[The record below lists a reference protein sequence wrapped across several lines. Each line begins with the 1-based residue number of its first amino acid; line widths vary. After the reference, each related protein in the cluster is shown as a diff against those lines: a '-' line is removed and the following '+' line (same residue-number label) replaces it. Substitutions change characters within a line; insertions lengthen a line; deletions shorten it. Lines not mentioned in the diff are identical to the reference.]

1 MPQKL
6 INLQTTDYE
15 HPFDKAALEA
25 LRKVPKFDSVVNFVL
40 NWTTIKWHIV
50 ELCGSAF
57 HVTNKSCPEL
67 YNLIEE
73 SARILELDVIPEI
86 YTKWTY
92 GLNAYTTGYKN
103 DTILVL
109 YSGAIDLLPD
119 NELQYIIGHE
129 MGHIKSG
136 HVLYHTMANVIN
148 QVLQQM
154 GILASVATPIKLG
167 LSYWNRMSEFT
178 ADRAGLLACQDL
190 NAALSA
196 TMKMA
201 GIPQKYFN
209 VTNPHVF
216 AEQARDFLTRYGDT
230 ANTIIR
236 NISILDDS
244 HPWTVMRAAELIKWV
259 ESGEYDRILNKI
271 PTKTCPVCRHEID
284 KTVLKCPMC
293 GYVGDR
299 WI

>member
-103 DTILVL
+103 DTILVYTL
-109 YSGAIDLLPD
+109 
-119 NELQYIIGHE
+119 
-129 MGHIKSG
+129 
-136 HVLYHTMANVIN
+136 VLSTFCLIMN
-148 QVLQQM
+148 
-154 GILASVATPIKLG
+154 
-167 LSYWNRMSEFT
+167 
-178 ADRAGLLACQDL
+178 C
-190 NAALSA
+190 
-196 TMKMA
+196 
-201 GIPQKYFN
+201 
-209 VTNPHVF
+209 
-216 AEQARDFLTRYGDT
+216 
-230 ANTIIR
+230 
-236 NISILDDS
+236 SILSDMRWGIS
-244 HPWTVMRAAELIKWV
+244 RAVMYYTIQWR
-259 ESGEYDRILNKI
+259 
-271 PTKTCPVCRHEID
+271 
-284 KTVLKCPMC
+284 M
-293 GYVGDR
+293 
-299 WI
+299 

>member
-1 MPQKL
+1 MIKKL
-6 INLQTTDYE
+6 IDLKTTDYE
-15 HPFDKAALEA
+15 HPFDRAALNA
-25 LRKVPKFDSVVNFVL
+25 MRSLPRFDSVVNFIL
-40 NWTTIKWHIV
+40 NWTSIRWHIV

-57 HVTNKSCPEL
+57 HVTPKSCPEL
-67 YNLIEE
+67 YKLVEDT
-73 SARILELDVIPEI
+73 AKVLEIDIIPEI

-92 GLNAYTTGYKN
+92 GLNAYTTGYRE

-109 YSGAIDLLPD
+109 YSGAVDLLPD
-119 NELQYIIGHE
+119 SELKYIVGHE

-136 HVLYHTMANVIN
+136 HVLYHVMATVIS
-148 QVLQQM
+148 QAMQQM
-154 GILASVATPIKLG
+154 GVLATAAAPIQLALG
-167 LSYWNRMSEFT
+167 YWNRMSEFT

-190 NAALSA
+190 DAALSA

-216 AEQARDFLTRYGDT
+216 AEQAQEFLTNYGDT
-230 ANTIIR
+230 ADTIIR

-259 ESGEYDRILNKI
+259 ESGEYDKILNKV
-271 PTKTCPVCRHEID
+271 PTKICPICKEQID
-284 KTVLKCPMC
+284 LELQRCPIC
-293 GYVGDR
+293 NNVFDN
-299 WI
+299 